1 MPAKTRGSAF
11 GGPLRS
17 RPRFARSPTW
27 FSRHTT
33 RPYYHLMNQFQDPI
47 LLLNIV
53 KILVLTACAFIIT
66 FVWTPLLTHFLYKYK
81 LSKKIRNTGTT
92 PIYTKMHKEKEGTPT
107 MGGLLIWVTA
117 LALAYI
123 FFGLSKI
130 VAIPFLEKLNFL
142 SRGQTWLPLG
152 ALVACGLVGLL
163 DDILNVRGLG
173 SKAGGIRVRHKL
185 LIYTAIAAF
194 SAWWFFYKL
203 GWDVIHVPAVGD
215 FNIGWWYIPIFM
227 FIMVATSFSVNEAD
241 GLDGLAGGILMFCFG
256 AYAVI
261 AFFQGKIELAAF
273 CGVIIGALLA
283 FLWFN
288 IYPARFFMGDTGSM
302 ALGATLAIVAMLT
315 NSVLVLPIIAF
326 PLVLESGSVIIQLIS
341 KKLFKKK
348 VFLSA
353 PLHHHFEA
361 KGWPEPKVVMRF
373 WVISAICAALGLVVG
388 LLGRG

>member
-1 MPAKTRGSAF
+1 
-11 GGPLRS
+11 
-17 RPRFARSPTW
+17 
-27 FSRHTT
+27 
-33 RPYYHLMNQFQDPI
+33 MNQFQDPI

-53 KILVLTACAFIIT
+53 KVLILTACAFIIT

-81 LSKKIRNTGTT
+81 LSKKIRNTGLT

-107 MGGLLIWVTA
+107 MGGLLIWVTT

-130 VAIPFLEKLNFL
+130 IAIPFLEKLNFL

-194 SAWWFFYKL
+194 GAWWFFYKL
-203 GWDVIHVPAVGD
+203 EWDVIHVPAVGD
-215 FNIGWWYIPIFM
+215 FNIGWWYIPLFM

-302 ALGATLAIVAMLT
+302 ALGTTLAIVAMLT

-348 VFLSA
+348 VFLST

-373 WVISAICAALGLVVG
+373 WVISAICMAIGLVIG